1 MSKTNK
7 QKKEE
12 RIQNIKTL
20 NVLKYLKALGP
31 DDMEEWNNRLESIE
45 EAEDPIIKDQK
56 VKELQVWL
64 ALKWVKANQ
73 SICLSCKKQST
84 CKRNQEK
91 QKKCK
96 FYIMKGDE
104 DNENI

>member
-1 MSKTNK
+1 MVPLCD
-7 QKKEE
+7 
-12 RIQNIKTL
+12 KTL
-20 NVLKYLKALGP
+20 WHGTI
-31 DDMEEWNNRLESIE
+31 IE
-45 EAEDPIIKDQK
+45 K

-73 SICLSCKKQST
+73 SICLSCEKQST

-104 DNENI
+104 NNENI